1 MKEGVMP
8 NRSTLKMM
16 AISLVAFGPAGAL
29 AAPGL
34 VTDADLRGKTICW
47 SYGGTRNTYGKDGSF
62 DSNLIGHGTWTLVAD
77 RLTEHGETGVY
88 SFTIDKQEGKL
99 HMYGRTPGG
108 GSVEVWGN
116 YCK

>member
-1 MKEGVMP
+1 MSETGTV
-8 NRSTLKMM
+8 RVE
-16 AISLVAFGPAGAL
+16 VAQPPAHVRVIVSEYV
-29 AAPGL
+29 PG
-34 VTDADLRGKTICW
+34 W
-47 SYGGTRNTYGKDGSF
+47 GG
-62 DSNLIGHGTWTLVAD
+62 LIAD

-88 SFTIDKQEGKL
+88 SFTIDKQDGKL